1 MEVSIEGF
9 FLINLIMDL
18 LAIAVIARSCGRI
31 RWRRVLTAALLGTI
45 WATLAQTDPLHWI
58 GRLPGQILL
67 ALLLSAVAL
76 PIHSGAS
83 LLCGAGS
90 LLAGAIFLGGVQFFI
105 SRRLVHMPP
114 LAFVVSAG
122 VGLTALTVLSNA
134 RRKKLV
140 TWEVQVYA
148 STPHG
153 ETRFRALVDT
163 GNRLR
168 EPFSGL
174 PVMIVEEALLRDLL
188 PADFSA
194 EKAGLEIPPGFRA
207 VSYGALGGTGRL
219 ACFQPQQLFVS
230 FGEGYVRAPDVWI
243 AVYPGRM
250 AGSVR
255 ALAPPI
261 LGCVES
267 RASRQSIL

>member
-18 LAIAVIARSCGRI
+18 LAISVIARSRGRI
-31 RWRRVLTAALLGTI
+31 RWQRVLAAAFLGAI
-45 WATLAQTDPLHWI
+45 WATLAQLKPLYWL
-58 GRLPGQILL
+58 GSLPGQLLL
-67 ALLLSAVAL
+67 ALLLSTVAL
-76 PIHSGAS
+76 PIHGGAS
-83 LLCGAGS
+83 LLGGAGS

-114 LAFVVSAG
+114 LAFFLSAG
-122 VGLTALTVLSNA
+122 VGLSALTVLSA
-134 RRKKLV
+134 AQRKKLV
-140 TWEVQVYA
+140 TWEIQVYA

-174 PVMIVEEALLRDLL
+174 PVMIAEEALLRDLL
-188 PADFSA
+188 PAGFSA
-194 EKAGLEIPPGFRA
+194 EKAALEIPPGFRA
-207 VSYGALGGTGRL
+207 VGYGALGGTGRL

-261 LGCVES
+261 LGCVGS
-267 RASRQSIL
+267 HTARHSIL